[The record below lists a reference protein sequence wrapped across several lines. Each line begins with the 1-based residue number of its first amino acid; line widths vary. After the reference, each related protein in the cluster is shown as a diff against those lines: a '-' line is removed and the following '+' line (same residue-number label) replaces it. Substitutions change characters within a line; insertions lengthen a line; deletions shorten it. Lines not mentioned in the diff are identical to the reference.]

1 MDLRQHCIDLLND
14 RGVTVDDLADCAVFL
29 QKAYFPELT
38 RQDMIESVMDVLG
51 KREVQYTIMTGIAID
66 EAADSGAIKDEILSK
81 MLLEDE
87 GLYGV
92 DEVLAYS
99 ICNVYGSIALTNF
112 GYIDK
117 TKYGIVGKLNAK
129 KDGGTYPGNSNTF
142 LDDIAGAIAASAAAR
157 YAHSKK

>member
-1 MDLRQHCIDLLND
+1 MDLRQHCIDLLSD

-38 RQDMIESVMDVLG
+38 HQDMIESVMDVLG

-66 EAADSGAIKDEILSK
+66 EAADSGAIKDETLSK
-81 MLLEDE
+81 VLLEDE

-112 GYIDK
+112 GYIRQDQIRYRRK
-117 TKYGIVGKLNAK
+117 AK
-129 KDGGTYPGNSNTF
+129 RQERRRDLSRQFQYLPRRHRRRHRRLG
-142 LDDIAGAIAASAAAR
+142 R
-157 YAHSKK
+157 R

>member
-1 MDLRQHCIDLLND
+1 
-14 RGVTVDDLADCAVFL
+14 
-29 QKAYFPELT
+29 
-38 RQDMIESVMDVLG
+38 
-51 KREVQYTIMTGIAID
+51 MTGIAID

-129 KDGGTYPGNSNTF
+129 KDDGTYPGNSNTF

>member
-1 MDLRQHCIDLLND
+1 MDLRQHCIDLLSD

-38 RQDMIESVMDVLG
+38 HQDMIESVMDVLG

-66 EAADSGAIKDEILSK
+66 EAADSGAIKDEVLSK
-81 MLLEDE
+81 MLHEDE

-129 KDGGTYPGNSNTF
+129 KDDGTYPGNSNTF